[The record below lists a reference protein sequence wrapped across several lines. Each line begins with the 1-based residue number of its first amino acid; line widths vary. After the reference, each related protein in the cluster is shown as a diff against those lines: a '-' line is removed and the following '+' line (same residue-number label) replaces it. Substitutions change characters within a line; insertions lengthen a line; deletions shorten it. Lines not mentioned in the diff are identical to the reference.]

1 MRPEAAD
8 DLPPL
13 EQPERIAWL
22 DRPTVARPRQAGGWP
37 RRAGRRLRPVGR
49 WLRGSPVG
57 RLVTYAAVLVIG
69 VGIGGYA
76 VWSYTGP
83 DRGLAGDYRA
93 ALTDG
98 GGEYLRAARVMSRS
112 GGVAGRLFA
121 YQGAP
126 SWLMVTITN
135 APADGAY
142 EMGFLTRDGQRWRVG
157 RCVAVEL
164 ACDLGVVIDVPVGD
178 ISLVRFD
185 PPGWPGT
192 PTGPGMFAELD

>member
-1 MRPEAAD
+1 
-8 DLPPL
+8 
-13 EQPERIAWL
+13 
-22 DRPTVARPRQAGGWP
+22 
-37 RRAGRRLRPVGR
+37 
-49 WLRGSPVG
+49 
-57 RLVTYAAVLVIG
+57 VTYAAVLLIG

-83 DRGLAGDYRA
+83 DRERA
-93 ALTDG
+93 AGVAEG
-98 GGEYLRAARVMSRS
+98 GGEYLRAATVMSRS

-126 SWLMVTITN
+126 SWLMVTITH

-157 RCVAVEL
+157 RCVAVGL
-164 ACDLGVVIDVPVGD
+164 ACDLGVAIDVPVRD